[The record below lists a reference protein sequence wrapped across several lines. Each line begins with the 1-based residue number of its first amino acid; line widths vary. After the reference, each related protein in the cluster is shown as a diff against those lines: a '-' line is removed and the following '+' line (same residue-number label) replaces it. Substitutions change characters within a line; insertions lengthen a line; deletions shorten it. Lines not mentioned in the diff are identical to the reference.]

1 MSLFGTMKTAVSGMS
16 AQANRLST
24 VGDNIANSSTTG
36 YKRASTSF
44 SSLVLPSTAGAY
56 NSGGVTTSIQ
66 YSISEQGALE
76 YTTSDTDLAI
86 QGDGFFIVQDDAGN
100 SYLTRAGSFTIDDN
114 GNLVNSQG
122 YSLMGYS
129 YDGGDPAV
137 VVNGYAGLEAINIS
151 GSGLTASESTTG
163 VFAANL
169 DADSDVV
176 TGDLPSAN
184 LSTSTYTH
192 KSSLV
197 AYDSQGREVTY
208 DFYYTKTNDNE
219 WEVSVYLNSEATDQT
234 GFPYSPTGQIGSATL
249 IFNDDGTLDT
259 TSGDSGVAIADS
271 VNNMDV
277 EIDFSEMTQLATD
290 FAVNKANVDGS
301 AASAVKSVEIDG
313 DGVVYAK
320 YSDGSTTAIYRI
332 ALGTVQSPDN
342 LKVVSGNMYLETAD
356 SGVVTIGY
364 AETGQFG
371 TIISGALES
380 SNVDLASELTEMI
393 ESQRSYTANSKVFQT
408 GSDLM
413 DVLINLKR

>member
-176 TGDLPSAN
+176 AGDLPSAN

-364 AETGQFG
+364 AETGQ
-371 TIISGALES
+371 
-380 SNVDLASELTEMI
+380 
-393 ESQRSYTANSKVFQT
+393 
-408 GSDLM
+408 
-413 DVLINLKR
+413 